1 MASPGPSTSQ
11 EKQPERMG
19 SSTNDH
25 QSAALLGNPDANS
38 SRTLIGKVSD
48 FRRMSAVLET
58 LAVAGQKSTPLRQ
71 VVEDASERTLQVER
85 SVAEM
90 PRHGGHK
97 LEARILVGA
106 MPFRCAAYEFV
117 ESRFFST
124 FILVII
130 LLNTVTLILKCFK
143 YISINSGIYMVV
155 IENVFL
161 GIYLTEA
168 TMKLI
173 AYKQYYFYTFW
184 NCLDFFIIVNN
195 LAEFVLPLLLETGD
209 IGGMG
214 ILRLFRIFKAIRAL
228 RALRVLRT
236 IRFLS
241 SLNVILTT
249 MFESIQSIGS
259 IVVLMAVVM
268 YMFSVMGK
276 SLFESIDHRR
286 FGSLWATFLTLFQLL
301 TLDDWFFIYTENGS
315 DTALFFYLFFY
326 IVVEYFV
333 FLNLFVAVLLDN
345 FQLTLEISTQE
356 RKRARH
362 ATLMRDMHDSDAD
375 SDWEAAE
382 GETKDKQ
389 SRRATSAYYSELSG
403 AGAAGQ
409 DRYLQLLA
417 ALELHLY
424 QHQKQQSLVNHQV
437 DLCMFEETQE

>member
-1 MASPGPSTSQ
+1 MASNPTAETDQPAATTGDESERSSLRSTLTA
-11 EKQPERMG
+11 EV
-19 SSTNDH
+19 
-25 QSAALLGNPDANS
+25 SAAS
-38 SRTLIGKVSD
+38 SKAMMSKVAD
-48 FRRMSAVLET
+48 YRRMSAVLET
-58 LAVAGQKSTPLRQ
+58 LATVSSAGVYQKGEVA
-71 VVEDASERTLQVER
+71 VSEQPSDEAGAAPPPEQPAKT
-85 SVAEM
+85 
-90 PRHGGHK
+90 GGHK
-97 LEARILVGA
+97 LEGRILDGA
-106 MPFRCAAYEFV
+106 GPFRRAAYQFV

-124 FILVII
+124 FILVVI

-143 YISINSGIYMVV
+143 YISINSGISMVI

-161 GIYLTEA
+161 GVYLTEA

-173 AYKQYYFYTFW
+173 AYKHYYFYTFW

-259 IVVLMAVVM
+259 IVVLMVVVM

-276 SLFESIDHRR
+276 SLFESTDKTR
-286 FGSLWATFLTLFQLL
+286 FGSLWKTFLTLFQLL
-301 TLDDWFFIYTENGS
+301 TLDDWFFIYTDNGS

-362 ATLMRDMHDSDAD
+362 ATLTRDMHDSDKEEEAETAD
-375 SDWEAAE
+375 GEAQGTLTRKPA
-382 GETKDKQ
+382 
-389 SRRATSAYYSELSG
+389 SAYYHEPRV
-403 AGAAGQ
+403 AERME
-409 DRYLQLLA
+409 RYLQLLA
-417 ALELHLY
+417 SLELHLY
-424 QHQKQQSLVNHQV
+424 QYQRQQALINHQV
-437 DLCMFEETQE
+437 DLCMFEEAQE

>member
-11 EKQPERMG
+11 SRPLASPG
-19 SSTNDH
+19 TGPTPS
-25 QSAALLGNPDANS
+25 QSPNTVLESHS
-38 SRTLIGKVSD
+38 SRGLAEVSD

-58 LAVAGQKSTPLRQ
+58 LTVASRKSVSLRH
-71 VVEDASERTLQVER
+71 VLEGASERALPSTQAAPEQAKR
-85 SVAEM
+85 
-90 PRHGGHK
+90 GGHK
-97 LEARILVGA
+97 LEARILAGA
-106 MPFRCAAYEFV
+106 GSFRCAAYEFV

-124 FILVII
+124 FILIVI

-143 YISINSGIYMVV
+143 YISINSGIYMVI
-155 IENVFL
+155 IENIFL

-173 AYKQYYFYTFW
+173 AYKHFYFYTFW

-259 IVVLMAVVM
+259 IVVLMVVVM

-276 SLFESIDHRR
+276 SLFESTDQRR

-345 FQLTLEISTQE
+345 FQLTLEIST
-356 RKRARH
+356 
-362 ATLMRDMHDSDAD
+362 
-375 SDWEAAE
+375 
-382 GETKDKQ
+382 
-389 SRRATSAYYSELSG
+389 
-403 AGAAGQ
+403 
-409 DRYLQLLA
+409 
-417 ALELHLY
+417 
-424 QHQKQQSLVNHQV
+424 
-437 DLCMFEETQE
+437 